1 MIYKG
6 VMLSGVPNFAFTFG
20 THRNKRC
27 LLLQMQMQMA
37 RNSKTSN
44 ARFNIAPAAAAAAA
58 GYTNASWTLKADLT
72 VLRNLY
78 YS

>member
-20 THRNKRC
+20 TDRNERC

-37 RNSKTSN
+37 RKTSN
-44 ARFNIAPAAAAAAA
+44 ARFNIAPAAVA

-72 VLRNLY
+72 VRNLY
-78 YS
+78 S

>member
-27 LLLQMQMQMA
+27 LLVVVLLQNQMV
-37 RNSKTSN
+37 RKTSN
-44 ARFNIAPAAAAAAA
+44 ARFNIAPAAAAAA